1 MVVLQFRGGIFYEV
15 ARMAR
20 KSLASY
26 FDSETKGKTQ
36 PTTASPGSVRKQV
49 VFAIRV
55 WRDEELHHMDD
66 RKERDHD
73 THQAVEVRRRLRSAV
88 REFLA
93 LREAVPEINGEILEA
108 VATGRLSFD
117 VLDEIRGI

>member
-1 MVVLQFRGGIFYEV
+1 
-15 ARMAR
+15 MAR

-26 FDSETKGKTQ
+26 FDSETKGTTE
-36 PTTASPGSVRKQV
+36 PTTASPGTVRKQI

-66 RKERDHD
+66 ERQRSHD
-73 THQAVEVRRRLRSAV
+73 AYPAVEVRRRMRSAV

-108 VATGRLSFD
+108 VATGRLSFEA
-117 VLDEIRGI
+117 LEEIRGI